1 MGSNLKNME
10 KIKKILANYSLSEE
24 IVQLLSGIDL
34 VLFVGIT
41 SSGKN
46 TVMNELLGDRNYK
59 RVVSD
64 TTRDP
69 RPGEVNGVDYWF
81 KSEQEFLEG
90 LESGSYIEAAV
101 VHNRQLSGLHSSEFK
116 NNMDGYGK
124 FINEVDVRGVDT
136 FKQVK
141 PDTTTIFVIP
151 PSFEV
156 WKQRLLD
163 RGQMDDTELR
173 SRLISAHN
181 ELLTAVKTTY
191 YHFLVNDNLEKAV
204 SGAQKIINGEIDTRH
219 EEYGR
224 RLALE
229 LLEQIDKFS
238 TLA

>member
-1 MGSNLKNME
+1 MGSNLKSIG
-10 KIKKILANYSLSEE
+10 KIKKILANYSLPEE

-46 TVMNELLGDRNYK
+46 TIINKLLVNKNYK

-90 LESGSYIEAAV
+90 LESGSYIEASV
-101 VHNRQLSGLHSSEFK
+101 VHNRQLSGLHSNEFK

-124 FINEVDVRGVDT
+124 FINEVDVRGVDA

-156 WKQRLLD
+156 WRQRLLT
-163 RGQMDDTELR
+163 RGQMDDTELS

-181 ELLTAVKTTY
+181 ELLTAVKMPY
-191 YHFLVNDNLEKAV
+191 YHFLINDGLEKAV
-204 SGAQKIINGEIDTRH
+204 SGAQKIMHGEIDERH
-219 EEYGR
+219 DENGR

-229 LLEQIDKFS
+229 LLDQIDAFS
-238 TLA
+238 TLV